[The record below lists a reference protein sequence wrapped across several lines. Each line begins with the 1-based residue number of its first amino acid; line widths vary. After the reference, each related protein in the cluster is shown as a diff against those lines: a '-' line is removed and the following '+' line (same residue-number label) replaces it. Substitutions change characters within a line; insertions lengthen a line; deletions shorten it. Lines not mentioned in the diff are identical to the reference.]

1 MGGAPAIG
9 GLSVDDYVGH
19 LREFRRILR
28 NLESQATHPLN
39 RETIVA
45 LTKKLDRDESQ
56 LNADRLER
64 SIRATVEATRSI
76 DDLEHYE
83 QDVLAVFHEITS
95 RKRRELERERFRNLM
110 DQSGEAIFVIH
121 PASGRFLDVNQTAT
135 RVLGYSRED
144 VLELSLNHIEVALPL
159 TPATEWHEWMER
171 VRNAPD
177 VLYLEGV
184 HRRKDGSRFPV
195 EVSVGLA
202 TSSGQELLLLVSRD
216 VTERKRSEARLRR
229 QWAFFSRLTHRS
241 IDGIM
246 AFDRSFHLTYWN
258 PAMERLLGERKSKV
272 LGKNAL
278 QVLPQLKDLG
288 EDRYFRDALAG
299 TTSISRNRAYTHADT
314 ARQVYFDGYYS
325 PLTEDSGEILGG
337 IGILR
342 DVTERRESQL
352 RQSRETTARIDE
364 QRQKQLEVQRHLEG
378 ELSSLKRENERLARD
393 RKRSAVER
401 DEHLRAGK
409 VEGLEVLASGLAREV
424 EPLLAGI
431 LSQTGVALSELAPDS
446 PLRRGVEE
454 IEEAALSANA
464 LTSTLAALSKNGR
477 SEEKR
482 VHLPDLL
489 RDNEHSLR
497 AAVRPG
503 VTLEALSRG
512 EGEESLLP
520 SLRGDAR
527 MLGELILA
535 LVVNASESAPDEK
548 GWIRVVTGTTE
559 VDSELLNRAYLG
571 KGKSTGIYVFLEVE
585 DNGAGM
591 DEETLSKIFVPFFT
605 TKKHHHGLG
614 LATVLAAVRAHGG
627 FLTVDSIPGKGSTF
641 RALFPAS

>member
-1 MGGAPAIG
+1 
-9 GLSVDDYVGH
+9 VDDYVGH

-64 SIRATVEATRSI
+64 SIRATVEATRNLE
-76 DDLEHYE
+76 DLEHYE

-95 RKRRELERERFRNLM
+95 RKRRELERERFRNLL

-121 PASGRFLDVNQTAT
+121 PASGRFLDVNQTAC

-144 VLELSLNHIEVALPL
+144 MMELSLNHIEVSLPL
-159 TPATEWHEWMER
+159 TPPTAWHDWVEKI
-171 VRNAPD
+171 RNSPD

-184 HRRKDGSRFPV
+184 HRRKDGTRFPV

-202 TSSGQELLLLVSRD
+202 TSDGQELLLLVARD

-241 IDGIM
+241 VDGIM
-246 AFDRSFHLTYWN
+246 AFDRSFNLTYWN
-258 PAMERLLGERKSKV
+258 PAMERILGERKGKV
-272 LGKNAL
+272 LGKNAF
-278 QVLPQLKDLG
+278 QVLPQLKELG

-299 TTSISRNRAYTHADT
+299 TTSISRNRSYTHGDT

-342 DVTERRESQL
+342 DVTERRETQL
-352 RQSRETTARIDE
+352 RQARETMARIDE
-364 QRQKQLEVQRHLEG
+364 QRVQQLEVQRHLES
-378 ELSSLKRENERLARD
+378 ELSDLKRENERLTRD
-393 RKRSAVER
+393 RTRSAVER
-401 DEHLRAGK
+401 EEHLRAGK
-409 VEGLEVLASGLAREV
+409 VEGLEVLANGLAREV

-431 LSQTGVALSELAPDS
+431 LSQTGVALAELPPDS

-464 LTSTLAALSKNGR
+464 LTSTLSALSKNGR
-477 SEEKR
+477 TDAQR
-482 VHLPDLL
+482 VHLGDLIKE
-489 RDNEHSLR
+489 NEHSLR
-497 AAVRPG
+497 AAVKPG
-503 VTLEALSRG
+503 VTLELPSKDK
-512 EGEESLLP
+512 GEESAIP
-520 SLRGDAR
+520 SIRGDAR
-527 MLGELILA
+527 QLGEIVQA
-535 LVVNASESAPDEK
+535 LVANASDAVADEN
-548 GWIRVVTGTTE
+548 GWIRVATGTTE
-559 VDSELLNRAYLG
+559 VDAELLNRAYLG
-571 KGKSTGIYVFLEVE
+571 KGKAAGTYLFLEVS

-605 TKKHHHGLG
+605 TKLRHRGLG
-614 LATVLAAVRAHGG
+614 LATVLGAARAHGG
-627 FLTVDSIPGKGSTF
+627 ILTVDSVPGKGSTF
-641 RALFPAS
+641 RVLFPAS

>member
-1 MGGAPAIG
+1 M
-9 GLSVDDYVGH
+9 DDYVGH

-28 NLESQATHPLN
+28 NLEGQATHPLN

-76 DDLEHYE
+76 EDLEHYE
-83 QDVLAVFHEITS
+83 QDILAVFHEITS
-95 RKRRELERERFRNLM
+95 RKRRELERERFRNLL

-159 TPATEWHEWMER
+159 TPPTAWNDWVESIK
-171 VRNAPD
+171 NAPD

-202 TSSGQELLLLVSRD
+202 TSDSQELLLLVSRD

-241 IDGIM
+241 VDGIM
-246 AFDRSFHLTYWN
+246 AFDRSFNLTYWN
-258 PAMERLLGERKSKV
+258 PAMERILGERKSKV
-272 LGKNAL
+272 LGRNAL

-299 TTSISRNRAYTHADT
+299 TTSISRNRAYTNGDT

-342 DVTERRESQL
+342 DVTERRETQL
-352 RQSRETTARIDE
+352 RQARETTARVDE
-364 QRQKQLEVQRHLEG
+364 ERLQQLEVQRLLES
-378 ELSSLKRENERLARD
+378 ELSNLKRENEKLARD

-401 DEHLRAGK
+401 EEHLRTGK

-431 LSQTGVALSELAPDS
+431 LSQTGVALSELPPDS

-464 LTSTLAALSKNGR
+464 LTSTLSALSKNGR
-477 SEEKR
+477 TDVQR
-482 VHLPDLL
+482 VHLGDLL
-489 RDNEHSLR
+489 KDSEHSLR
-497 AAVRPG
+497 AAVKPG
-503 VTLEALSRG
+503 VTLEMPSK
-512 EGEESLLP
+512 EKGEENPLP

-527 MLGELILA
+527 QLVELVLA
-535 LVVNASESAPDEK
+535 LVVNASDAVGDEN
-548 GWIRVVTGTTE
+548 GWIRVATGTTE
-559 VDSELLNRAYLG
+559 VDSDLLNRAYLG
-571 KGKSTGIYVFLEVE
+571 KGKTPGSYLFLEVA
-585 DNGAGM
+585 DNGSGM

-605 TKKHHHGLG
+605 TKPHRRGLG
-614 LATVLAAVRAHGG
+614 LTTVLGGVRAQGG
-627 FLTVDSIPGKGSTF
+627 ILTVDTVPGKGSTF
-641 RALFPAS
+641 RVLFPTS

>member
-1 MGGAPAIG
+1 
-9 GLSVDDYVGH
+9 LDDYVGH

-28 NLESQATHPLN
+28 NLENQATHPLN

-76 DDLEHYE
+76 EDLEHYE
-83 QDVLAVFHEITS
+83 QDILAVFHEITS
-95 RKRRELERERFRNLM
+95 RKRRELERERFRNLL

-121 PASGRFLDVNQTAT
+121 PASGRFLDVNQTAI

-144 VLELSLNHIEVALPL
+144 ILELSLNHIEVALPL
-159 TPATEWHEWMER
+159 TPSTAWHDWVES
-171 VRNAPD
+171 VRDAPD

-184 HRRKDGSRFPV
+184 HRRKDGTRFPV
-195 EVSVGLA
+195 EVSAGLA
-202 TSSGQELLLLVSRD
+202 TSDGQELLLLVSRD

-229 QWAFFSRLTHRS
+229 QWAFFSRLTNRS
-241 IDGIM
+241 VDGIM
-246 AFDRSFHLTYWN
+246 AFDRSFTVTYWN
-258 PAMERLLGERKSKV
+258 PAMERILGERKSKV

-299 TTSISRNRAYTHADT
+299 TASISRNRAYTHADT

-342 DVTERRESQL
+342 DVTERRETQL
-352 RQSRETTARIDE
+352 RQARETMARIDE
-364 QRQKQLEVQRHLEG
+364 QRHQQLEVQRHLES
-378 ELSSLKRENERLARD
+378 ELSELKRENEKLARD
-393 RKRSAVER
+393 RKKSAVER
-401 DEHLRAGK
+401 EEHLRAGR

-464 LTSTLAALSKNGR
+464 LTSTLSALSKNGR
-477 SEEKR
+477 ADVQR
-482 VHLPDLL
+482 VQLGDLL
-489 RDNEHSLR
+489 QEGEHSLR
-497 AAVRPG
+497 AAVKPG
-503 VTLEALSRG
+503 VTLE
-512 EGEESLLP
+512 LP
-520 SLRGDAR
+520 SKDGVEQGQPLSLRGDGRLLA
-527 MLGELILA
+527 ELILA
-535 LVVNASESAPDEK
+535 LVVNASDAVSDEN
-548 GWIRVVTGTTE
+548 GWIRVATGTTE

-571 KGKSTGIYVFLEVE
+571 KGKSPGSYLFLEVS
-585 DNGAGM
+585 DNGTGM

-605 TKKHHHGLG
+605 TKPRHRGLG
-614 LATVLAAVRAHGG
+614 LTTVLGAVRAHGG
-627 FLTVDSIPGKGSTF
+627 FLTVDTVPGNGSTF
-641 RALFPAS
+641 RVFFPSS

>member
-1 MGGAPAIG
+1 M
-9 GLSVDDYVGH
+9 DDYVGH

-64 SIRATVEATRSI
+64 SIRATVEATRNLE
-76 DDLEHYE
+76 DLEHYE

-95 RKRRELERERFRNLM
+95 RKRRELERERFRNLL

-121 PASGRFLDVNQTAT
+121 PASGRFLDVNQTAC

-144 VLELSLNHIEVALPL
+144 MMELSLNHIEVSLPL
-159 TPATEWHEWMER
+159 TPPTAWHDWVEKI
-171 VRNAPD
+171 RNSPD

-184 HRRKDGSRFPV
+184 HRRKDGTRFPV

-202 TSSGQELLLLVSRD
+202 TSDGQELLLLVARD

-241 IDGIM
+241 VDGIM
-246 AFDRSFHLTYWN
+246 AFDRSFNLTYWN
-258 PAMERLLGERKSKV
+258 PAMERILGERKGKV
-272 LGKNAL
+272 LGKNAF
-278 QVLPQLKDLG
+278 QVLPQLKELG

-299 TTSISRNRAYTHADT
+299 TTSISRNRAYTHGDT

-342 DVTERRESQL
+342 DVTERRETQL
-352 RQSRETTARIDE
+352 RQARETMARIDE
-364 QRQKQLEVQRHLEG
+364 QRVQQLEVQRHLES
-378 ELSSLKRENERLARD
+378 ELSDLKRENERLTRD
-393 RKRSAVER
+393 RTRSAVER
-401 DEHLRAGK
+401 EEHLRAGK
-409 VEGLEVLASGLAREV
+409 VEGLEVLANGLAREV

-431 LSQTGVALSELAPDS
+431 LSQTGVALAELPPDS

-464 LTSTLAALSKNGR
+464 LTSTLSALSKNGR
-477 SEEKR
+477 TDAQR
-482 VHLPDLL
+482 VHLGDLIKE
-489 RDNEHSLR
+489 NEHSLR
-497 AAVRPG
+497 AAVKPG
-503 VTLEALSRG
+503 VTLELPSKDK
-512 EGEESLLP
+512 GEESAIP
-520 SLRGDAR
+520 SIRGDAR
-527 MLGELILA
+527 QLGEIVQA
-535 LVVNASESAPDEK
+535 LVANASDAVADEN
-548 GWIRVVTGTTE
+548 GWIRVATGTTE
-559 VDSELLNRAYLG
+559 VDAELLNRAYLG
-571 KGKSTGIYVFLEVE
+571 KGKAAGTYLFLEVS

-605 TKKHHHGLG
+605 TKLRHRGLG
-614 LATVLAAVRAHGG
+614 LATVLGAARAHGG
-627 FLTVDSIPGKGSTF
+627 ILTVDSVPGKGSTF
-641 RALFPAS
+641 RVLFPAS

>member
-1 MGGAPAIG
+1 
-9 GLSVDDYVGH
+9 VDDYVGH

-28 NLESQATHPLN
+28 NLEGQATHPLN

-76 DDLEHYE
+76 EDLEHYE
-83 QDVLAVFHEITS
+83 QDILAVFHEITS
-95 RKRRELERERFRNLM
+95 RKRRELERERFRNLL

-159 TPATEWHEWMER
+159 TPPTAWNDWVESIK
-171 VRNAPD
+171 NAPD

-202 TSSGQELLLLVSRD
+202 TSDSQELLLLVSRD

-241 IDGIM
+241 VDGIM
-246 AFDRSFHLTYWN
+246 AFDRSFNLTYWN
-258 PAMERLLGERKSKV
+258 PAMERILGERKSKV
-272 LGKNAL
+272 LGRNAL

-299 TTSISRNRAYTHADT
+299 TTSISRNRAYTNGDT

-342 DVTERRESQL
+342 DVTERRETQL
-352 RQSRETTARIDE
+352 RQARETTARVDE
-364 QRQKQLEVQRHLEG
+364 ERLQQLEVQRLLES
-378 ELSSLKRENERLARD
+378 ELSNLKRENEKLARD

-401 DEHLRAGK
+401 EEHLRTGK

-431 LSQTGVALSELAPDS
+431 LSQTGVALSELPPDS

-464 LTSTLAALSKNGR
+464 LTSTLSALSKNGR
-477 SEEKR
+477 TDVQR
-482 VHLPDLL
+482 VHLGDLL
-489 RDNEHSLR
+489 KDSEHSLR
-497 AAVRPG
+497 AAVKPG
-503 VTLEALSRG
+503 VTLEMPSK
-512 EGEESLLP
+512 EKGEESPLP
-520 SLRGDAR
+520 SLPGDAR
-527 MLGELILA
+527 QLAELVLA
-535 LVVNASESAPDEK
+535 LVVNASDAVGDEN
-548 GWIRVVTGTTE
+548 GWIRVATGTTE
-559 VDSELLNRAYLG
+559 VDSDLLNRAYLG
-571 KGKSTGIYVFLEVE
+571 KGKTPGSYLFLEVA
-585 DNGAGM
+585 DNGSGM

-605 TKKHHHGLG
+605 TKPHRRGLG
-614 LATVLAAVRAHGG
+614 LTTVLGSVRAQGG
-627 FLTVDSIPGKGSTF
+627 ILTVDTVPGKGSTF
-641 RALFPAS
+641 RVLFPTS

>member
-1 MGGAPAIG
+1 M
-9 GLSVDDYVGH
+9 DDYVGH

-64 SIRATVEATRSI
+64 SIRATVEATRSVE
-76 DDLEHYE
+76 DLEHYQ
-83 QDVLAVFHEITS
+83 QDILAVFHEIIC
-95 RKRRELERERFRNLM
+95 RKRRELERERFRNLL

-159 TPATEWHEWMER
+159 TPPLAWHDWVESI
-171 VRNAPD
+171 RNAPD
-177 VLYLEGV
+177 VLYLEGI
-184 HRRKDGSRFPV
+184 HRRKDGTRFPV

-202 TSSGQELLLLVSRD
+202 TSDSQELLLLVSRD

-241 IDGIM
+241 VDGIM
-246 AFDRSFHLTYWN
+246 AFDRSFNLTYWN
-258 PAMERLLGERKSKV
+258 PAMERILGERKSKV

-299 TTSISRNRAYTHADT
+299 TTSISRNRAYTHGDT

-342 DVTERRESQL
+342 DVTERRETQL
-352 RQSRETTARIDE
+352 LQARETTARVDE
-364 QRQKQLEVQRHLEG
+364 QRLELEVQRRLES
-378 ELSSLKRENERLARD
+378 ELSNLKRENEKLARD

-401 DEHLRAGK
+401 EEHLRTGK

-454 IEEAALSANA
+454 IEEAALSAND
-464 LTSTLAALSKNGR
+464 LTSALSALSKNGR
-477 SEEKR
+477 TDVQR
-482 VHLPDLL
+482 LHLGDLL
-489 RDNEHSLR
+489 KDGEHSLR
-497 AAVRPG
+497 AAVKPG
-503 VTLEALSRG
+503 VTLELPSTEKG
-512 EGEESLLP
+512 EGSPLP
-520 SLRGDAR
+520 SFQGDAR
-527 MLGELILA
+527 QLADLVLA
-535 LVVNASESAPDEK
+535 LVVNASDAVSNEN
-548 GWIRVVTGTTE
+548 GWIRVATGTTE
-559 VDSELLNRAYLG
+559 VDSDLLNRAYLG
-571 KGKSTGIYVFLEVE
+571 KGKSPGSYLFLEVS
-585 DNGAGM
+585 DNGIGM
-591 DEETLSKIFVPFFT
+591 DEETLSQIFVPFFT
-605 TKKHHHGLG
+605 TKPHRRGLG
-614 LATVLAAVRAHGG
+614 LTTVLVGVRAHGG
-627 FLTVDSIPGKGSTF
+627 ILTVDTVAGKGSTF
-641 RALFPAS
+641 RALFPTS

>member
-1 MGGAPAIG
+1 M
-9 GLSVDDYVGH
+9 DDYVGH

-64 SIRATVEATRSI
+64 SIRATVEATRSVE
-76 DDLEHYE
+76 DLEHYQ
-83 QDVLAVFHEITS
+83 QDILAVFHEIIC
-95 RKRRELERERFRNLM
+95 RKRRELERERFRNLL

-159 TPATEWHEWMER
+159 TPPLAWHDWVESI
-171 VRNAPD
+171 RNAPD
-177 VLYLEGV
+177 VLYLEGI
-184 HRRKDGSRFPV
+184 HRRKDGTRFPV

-202 TSSGQELLLLVSRD
+202 TSDSQELLLLVSRD

-241 IDGIM
+241 VDGIM
-246 AFDRSFHLTYWN
+246 AFDRSFNLTYWN
-258 PAMERLLGERKSKV
+258 PAMERILGERKSKV

-299 TTSISRNRAYTHADT
+299 TTSISRNRAYTHGDT

-337 IGILR
+337 VGILR
-342 DVTERRESQL
+342 DVTERRETQL
-352 RQSRETTARIDE
+352 LQARETTARVDE
-364 QRQKQLEVQRHLEG
+364 QRLELEAHRRLES
-378 ELSSLKRENERLARD
+378 ELSNLKRENEKLARD

-401 DEHLRAGK
+401 EEHLRTGK

-454 IEEAALSANA
+454 IEEAALSAND
-464 LTSTLAALSKNGR
+464 LTSTLSALSKNGR
-477 SEEKR
+477 TDVQR
-482 VHLPDLL
+482 LHLGDLL
-489 RDNEHSLR
+489 KDGEHSLR
-497 AAVRPG
+497 AAVKPG
-503 VTLEALSRG
+503 VTLELPSTEKG
-512 EGEESLLP
+512 EGSPLP
-520 SLRGDAR
+520 SFQGDAR
-527 MLGELILA
+527 QLADLVLA
-535 LVVNASESAPDEK
+535 LVVNASDAVSNEN
-548 GWIRVVTGTTE
+548 GWIRVATGTTE
-559 VDSELLNRAYLG
+559 VDSDLLNRAYLG
-571 KGKSTGIYVFLEVE
+571 KGKSPGSYLFLEVS
-585 DNGAGM
+585 DNGSGM
-591 DEETLSKIFVPFFT
+591 DEETLSQIFVPFFT
-605 TKKHHHGLG
+605 TKPHRRGLG
-614 LATVLAAVRAHGG
+614 LTTVLVGVRAHGG
-627 FLTVDSIPGKGSTF
+627 ILTVDTVAGKGSTF
-641 RALFPAS
+641 RALFPPS

>member
-1 MGGAPAIG
+1 VG
-9 GLSVDDYVGH
+9 VDDYVGH

-28 NLESQATHPLN
+28 NLENQATHPLN

-76 DDLEHYE
+76 EDLEHYE
-83 QDVLAVFHEITS
+83 QDILAVFHEITS
-95 RKRRELERERFRNLM
+95 RKRRELERERFRNLL

-121 PASGRFLDVNQTAT
+121 PASGRFLDVNQTAL

-144 VLELSLNHIEVALPL
+144 ILELSLNHIEVALPL
-159 TPATEWHEWMER
+159 TPSTAWTDWVES
-171 VRNAPD
+171 VRSAPD

-184 HRRKDGSRFPV
+184 HRRKDGTRFPV
-195 EVSVGLA
+195 EVSAGLA
-202 TSSGQELLLLVSRD
+202 RSDGQELLLLVSRD

-229 QWAFFSRLTHRS
+229 QWAFFSRLTNRS
-241 IDGIM
+241 VDGIM
-246 AFDRSFHLTYWN
+246 AFDRSFNLTYWN
-258 PAMERLLGERKSKV
+258 PAMERILGERKSKV

-299 TTSISRNRAYTHADT
+299 TSSISRNRAYTHGDT

-342 DVTERRESQL
+342 DVTERRDTQL
-352 RQSRETTARIDE
+352 RQARETMARIDE
-364 QRQKQLEVQRHLEG
+364 QRVQQLEVQRHLES
-378 ELSSLKRENERLARD
+378 ELSALKRENEKLARD
-393 RKRSAVER
+393 GKKSAVER
-401 DEHLRAGK
+401 EEHLRAGK

-431 LSQTGVALSELAPDS
+431 LSQTGVALSELPPDS

-477 SEEKR
+477 ADVQR
-482 VHLPDLL
+482 VHFGDLL
-489 RDNEHSLR
+489 EDGEHSLR
-497 AAVRPG
+497 AAVKPG
-503 VTLEALSRG
+503 VTVELPSKDRG
-512 EGEESLLP
+512 EEAPLP
-520 SLRGDAR
+520 SLRGDGRQLA
-527 MLGELILA
+527 ELILA
-535 LVVNASESAPDEK
+535 LVVNASDAVSDEN
-548 GWIRVVTGTTE
+548 GWVRVATGTAE

-571 KGKSTGIYVFLEVE
+571 KGKSPGRYIFLEVE
-585 DNGAGM
+585 DNGTGM
-591 DEETLSKIFVPFFT
+591 DEETLSRIFVPFFT
-605 TKKHHHGLG
+605 TKPRHRGLG
-614 LATVLAAVRAHGG
+614 LTTVLGAVRAHGG
-627 FLTVDSIPGKGSTF
+627 FLTVDTVPGNGSRF
-641 RALFPAS
+641 RVFFPLS

>member
-1 MGGAPAIG
+1 M
-9 GLSVDDYVGH
+9 DDYVGH

-28 NLESQATHPLN
+28 NLEGQATHPLN

-95 RKRRELERERFRNLM
+95 RKRRELERERFRNLL

-144 VLELSLNHIEVALPL
+144 MLALSLNHIEVALPL
-159 TPATEWHEWMER
+159 TPSTAWNDWVESI
-171 VRNAPD
+171 RNAPD

-184 HRRKDGSRFPV
+184 HRRKEGTRFPV

-202 TSSGQELLLLVSRD
+202 TSDGQELLLLVSRD

-229 QWAFFSRLTHRS
+229 QWAFFSRLTNRS
-241 IDGIM
+241 VDGIM
-246 AFDRSFHLTYWN
+246 AFDRSFNLTYWN
-258 PAMERLLGERKSKV
+258 PAMERILGERKSKV

-278 QVLPQLKDLG
+278 QVLPQLKELG

-299 TTSISRNRAYTHADT
+299 TTSISRNRAYTNGDT

-342 DVTERRESQL
+342 DVTERRETQL
-352 RQSRETTARIDE
+352 RQARETTARVDE
-364 QRQKQLEVQRHLEG
+364 ERLQQLEVQRLLES
-378 ELSSLKRENERLARD
+378 ELSNLKRENEKLARD

-401 DEHLRAGK
+401 EEHLRTGK

-431 LSQTGVALSELAPDS
+431 LSQTGVALSELPPDS

-464 LTSTLAALSKNGR
+464 LTSTLSALSKNGR
-477 SEEKR
+477 TDVQR
-482 VHLPDLL
+482 VHLGDLL
-489 RDNEHSLR
+489 KDSEHSLR
-497 AAVRPG
+497 AAAKPG
-503 VTLEALSRG
+503 VTLEMPSK
-512 EGEESLLP
+512 EKGEENPLP

-527 MLGELILA
+527 QLAELVLA
-535 LVVNASESAPDEK
+535 LVVNASDAVGDEN
-548 GWIRVVTGTTE
+548 GWIRVATGTTE
-559 VDSELLNRAYLG
+559 VDSDLLNRAYLG
-571 KGKSTGIYVFLEVE
+571 KGKTPGSYLFLEVS
-585 DNGAGM
+585 DNGSGM

-605 TKKHHHGLG
+605 TKPHRHGLG
-614 LATVLAAVRAHGG
+614 LTTVLGSVRAQGG
-627 FLTVDSIPGKGSTF
+627 ILTVDTVPGKGSTF
-641 RALFPAS
+641 RVLFPTS

>member
-1 MGGAPAIG
+1 
-9 GLSVDDYVGH
+9 VDDYVGH

-64 SIRATVEATRSI
+64 SIRATVEATRNLE
-76 DDLEHYE
+76 DLEHYE

-95 RKRRELERERFRNLM
+95 RKRRELERERFRNLL

-121 PASGRFLDVNQTAT
+121 PASGRFLDVNQTAC

-144 VLELSLNHIEVALPL
+144 MMELSLNHIEVSLPL
-159 TPATEWHEWMER
+159 TPPTAWHDWVEKI
-171 VRNAPD
+171 RNSPD

-184 HRRKDGSRFPV
+184 HRRKDGTRFPV

-202 TSSGQELLLLVSRD
+202 TSDGQELLLLVARD

-241 IDGIM
+241 VDGIM
-246 AFDRSFHLTYWN
+246 AFDRSFNLTYWN
-258 PAMERLLGERKSKV
+258 PAMERILGERKGKV
-272 LGKNAL
+272 LGKNAF
-278 QVLPQLKDLG
+278 QVLPQLKELG

-299 TTSISRNRAYTHADT
+299 TTSISRNRAYTHGDT

-342 DVTERRESQL
+342 DVTERRETQL
-352 RQSRETTARIDE
+352 RQARETMARIDE
-364 QRQKQLEVQRHLEG
+364 QRVQQLEVQRHLES
-378 ELSSLKRENERLARD
+378 ELSDLKRENERLTRD
-393 RKRSAVER
+393 RTRSAVER
-401 DEHLRAGK
+401 EEHLRAGK
-409 VEGLEVLASGLAREV
+409 VEGLEVLANGLAREV

-431 LSQTGVALSELAPDS
+431 LSQTGVALAELPPDS

-464 LTSTLAALSKNGR
+464 LTSTLSALSKNGR
-477 SEEKR
+477 TDAQR
-482 VHLPDLL
+482 VHLGDLIKE
-489 RDNEHSLR
+489 NEHSLR
-497 AAVRPG
+497 AAVKPG
-503 VTLEALSRG
+503 VTLELPSKDK
-512 EGEESLLP
+512 GEESAIP
-520 SLRGDAR
+520 SIRGDAR
-527 MLGELILA
+527 QLGELVQA
-535 LVVNASESAPDEK
+535 LVANASDAVADEN
-548 GWIRVVTGTTE
+548 GWIRVATGTTE
-559 VDSELLNRAYLG
+559 VDAELLNRAYLG
-571 KGKSTGIYVFLEVE
+571 KGKAAGTYLFLEVS

-605 TKKHHHGLG
+605 TKLRHRGLG
-614 LATVLAAVRAHGG
+614 LATVLGAARAHGG
-627 FLTVDSIPGKGSTF
+627 ILTVDSVPGKGSTF
-641 RALFPAS
+641 RVLFPAS

>member
-1 MGGAPAIG
+1 
-9 GLSVDDYVGH
+9 VDDYVGH

-28 NLESQATHPLN
+28 NLEGQATHPLN

-76 DDLEHYE
+76 EDLEHYE
-83 QDVLAVFHEITS
+83 QDILAVFHEITS
-95 RKRRELERERFRNLM
+95 RKRRELERERFRNLL

-159 TPATEWHEWMER
+159 TPPTAWNDWVESIK
-171 VRNAPD
+171 NAPD

-202 TSSGQELLLLVSRD
+202 TSDSQELLLLVSRD

-241 IDGIM
+241 VDGIM
-246 AFDRSFHLTYWN
+246 AFDRSFNLTYWN
-258 PAMERLLGERKSKV
+258 PAMERILGERKSKV
-272 LGKNAL
+272 LGRNAL

-299 TTSISRNRAYTHADT
+299 TTSISRNRAYTNGDT

-342 DVTERRESQL
+342 DVTERRETQL
-352 RQSRETTARIDE
+352 RQARETTARVDE
-364 QRQKQLEVQRHLEG
+364 ERLQQLEVQRLLES
-378 ELSSLKRENERLARD
+378 ELSNLKRENEKLARD

-401 DEHLRAGK
+401 EEHLRTGK

-431 LSQTGVALSELAPDS
+431 LSQTGVALSELPPDS

-464 LTSTLAALSKNGR
+464 LTSTLSALSKNGR
-477 SEEKR
+477 TDVQR
-482 VHLPDLL
+482 VHLGDLL
-489 RDNEHSLR
+489 KDSEHSLR
-497 AAVRPG
+497 AAVKPG
-503 VTLEALSRG
+503 VTLEMPSK
-512 EGEESLLP
+512 EKGEESPLP
-520 SLRGDAR
+520 SLPGDAR
-527 MLGELILA
+527 QLAELVLA
-535 LVVNASESAPDEK
+535 LVVNASDAVGDEN
-548 GWIRVVTGTTE
+548 GWIRVATGTTE

-571 KGKSTGIYVFLEVE
+571 KGKSPGSYLFLEVS
-585 DNGAGM
+585 DNGSGM

-605 TKKHHHGLG
+605 TKPHRRGLG
-614 LATVLAAVRAHGG
+614 LTTVLGSVRAQGG
-627 FLTVDSIPGKGSTF
+627 ILTVDTVPGKGSTF
-641 RALFPAS
+641 RVLFPTS

>member
-1 MGGAPAIG
+1 M
-9 GLSVDDYVGH
+9 DDYVGH

-28 NLESQATHPLN
+28 NLENQATHPLN

-64 SIRATVEATRSI
+64 SFRATVEATRSI
-76 DDLEHYE
+76 EDLEHYE
-83 QDVLAVFHEITS
+83 QDILAVFHEITS
-95 RKRRELERERFRNLM
+95 RKRRELERERFRNLL

-121 PASGRFLDVNQTAT
+121 PASSRFLDVNQTAL

-144 VLELSLNHIEVALPL
+144 MLELSLNHIEVALPL
-159 TPATEWHEWMER
+159 TPSTAWHDWVEN
-171 VRNAPD
+171 VRSAPD
-177 VLYLEGV
+177 VLYVEGV
-184 HRRKDGSRFPV
+184 HRRKDGTRFPV

-202 TSSGQELLLLVSRD
+202 TSDGQELLLLVSRD

-241 IDGIM
+241 VDGIM
-246 AFDRSFHLTYWN
+246 AFDRSFNLTYWN
-258 PAMERLLGERKSKV
+258 PAMERILGERKSKV

-299 TTSISRNRAYTHADT
+299 TTSISRNRAYTHGDT

-342 DVTERRESQL
+342 DVTERRETQL
-352 RQSRETTARIDE
+352 RQARETMARVDE
-364 QRQKQLEVQRHLEG
+364 QRLQQLEVQRHLES
-378 ELSSLKRENERLARD
+378 ELSDLKRENEKLAYD

-401 DEHLRAGK
+401 EEHLRAGK

-431 LSQTGVALSELAPDS
+431 LSQAGVALSELPPDS

-464 LTSTLAALSKNGR
+464 LTSTLSALSKNGR
-477 SEEKR
+477 ADVQR
-482 VHLPDLL
+482 VHLGDLL
-489 RDNEHSLR
+489 QDGEHSLR
-497 AAVRPG
+497 AAVKPG
-503 VTLEALSRG
+503 VTLELPSRDRG
-512 EGEESLLP
+512 DDGPLP

-527 MLGELILA
+527 QLAELILA
-535 LVVNASESAPDEK
+535 LVVNASDAVSDEN
-548 GWIRVVTGTTE
+548 GWIRVATGTTE

-571 KGKSTGIYVFLEVE
+571 KGKSPGSYIYLEVS
-585 DNGAGM
+585 DNGTGM
-591 DEETLSKIFVPFFT
+591 DEETLSKILVPFFT
-605 TKKHHHGLG
+605 TRPRHRGLG
-614 LATVLAAVRAHGG
+614 LTTVLGAVRAHGG
-627 FLTVDSIPGKGSTF
+627 FLTIDTVPGNGATF
-641 RALFPAS
+641 RAFFPSC

>member
-1 MGGAPAIG
+1 M
-9 GLSVDDYVGH
+9 DDYVGH

-28 NLESQATHPLN
+28 NLEGQATHPLN

-45 LTKKLDRDESQ
+45 LSKKLDRDESQ

-76 DDLEHYE
+76 EDLEHYE
-83 QDVLAVFHEITS
+83 QDILAVFHEITS
-95 RKRRELERERFRNLM
+95 SKRRELERERFRTLL

-135 RVLGYSRED
+135 RVLGYTREEM
-144 VLELSLNHIEVALPL
+144 LGLSLNHIEVALPL
-159 TPATEWHEWMER
+159 TPSTAWHDWVEI

-184 HRRKDGSRFPV
+184 HRRKEGTRFPV
-195 EVSVGLA
+195 EVSVGLG
-202 TSSGQELLLLVSRD
+202 TCDSQELLLLVARD

-246 AFDRSFHLTYWN
+246 AFDRSFNLTYWN
-258 PAMERLLGERKSKV
+258 PAMERILGERKSKV

-299 TTSISRNRAYTHADT
+299 TTSISRNRAYSHGDT
-314 ARQVYFDGYYS
+314 SRQVYFDGYYS
-325 PLTEDSGEILGG
+325 PLAEDSGEILGG

-342 DVTERRESQL
+342 DVTERRETQL
-352 RQSRETTARIDE
+352 RQARETTARIDE
-364 QRQKQLEVQRHLEG
+364 QRLQQLEVQRHLES
-378 ELSSLKRENERLARD
+378 ELSNLKRENENLARD

-401 DEHLRAGK
+401 EENLRTGK

-431 LSQTGVALSELAPDS
+431 LSQAGVALSELAPDS

-464 LTSTLAALSKNGR
+464 LTSTLSALSKNGR
-477 SEEKR
+477 SDVQR
-482 VHLPDLL
+482 VQLADLL
-489 RDNEHSLR
+489 VDSEHSLR
-497 AAVRPG
+497 AAVKPG
-503 VTLEALSRG
+503 VTLELLSR
-512 EGEESLLP
+512 EKGEESSLP
-520 SLRGDAR
+520 SIRGDGRQLA
-527 MLGELILA
+527 ELVHA
-535 LVVNASESAPDEK
+535 LVGNASDAVSGED
-548 GWIRVVTGTTE
+548 GWIRVGAGMTE
-559 VDSELLNRAYLG
+559 VDSDLLNRAYLG
-571 KGKSTGIYVFLEVE
+571 KGKNPGRYLYLDVS
-585 DNGAGM
+585 DNGKGM

-605 TKKHHHGLG
+605 TKPHRRGLG
-614 LATVLAAVRAHGG
+614 LTTVLAGVRAHGG
-627 FLTVDSIPGKGSTF
+627 ILTVDTVPGKGSTF
-641 RALFPAS
+641 RALFPAP

>member
-1 MGGAPAIG
+1 M
-9 GLSVDDYVGH
+9 DDYVGH

-28 NLESQATHPLN
+28 NLEGQATHPLN

-76 DDLEHYE
+76 EDLEHYE
-83 QDVLAVFHEITS
+83 QDILAVFHEITS
-95 RKRRELERERFRNLM
+95 RKRRELERERFRNLL

-159 TPATEWHEWMER
+159 TPPTAWNDWVEGIK
-171 VRNAPD
+171 NAPD

-184 HRRKDGSRFPV
+184 HRRKDGTRFPV

-202 TSSGQELLLLVSRD
+202 TSDSQELLLLVSRD

-241 IDGIM
+241 VDGIM
-246 AFDRSFHLTYWN
+246 AFDRSFNLTYWN
-258 PAMERLLGERKSKV
+258 PAMERILGERKSKV
-272 LGKNAL
+272 LGRNAL

-299 TTSISRNRAYTHADT
+299 TTSISRNRSYTNGDT

-342 DVTERRESQL
+342 DVTERRETQL
-352 RQSRETTARIDE
+352 RQARETTARVDE
-364 QRQKQLEVQRHLEG
+364 ERLQQLEVQRHLES
-378 ELSSLKRENERLARD
+378 ELSNLKRENEKLARD

-401 DEHLRAGK
+401 DEHLRTGK

-464 LTSTLAALSKNGR
+464 LTSTLSALSKNGR
-477 SEEKR
+477 TDVQR
-482 VHLPDLL
+482 VHLGDLL
-489 RDNEHSLR
+489 KDSEHSLR
-497 AAVRPG
+497 AAVKPG
-503 VTLEALSRG
+503 VTVEMPSK
-512 EGEESLLP
+512 EKGEESPLP

-527 MLGELILA
+527 QLAELVLA
-535 LVVNASESAPDEK
+535 LVVNASDAVGDEN
-548 GWIRVVTGTTE
+548 GWIRVATGTTE
-559 VDSELLNRAYLG
+559 VDSDLLNRAYLG
-571 KGKSTGIYVFLEVE
+571 KGKTPGSYLFLEVS
-585 DNGAGM
+585 DNGSGM

-605 TKKHHHGLG
+605 TKPHRRGLG
-614 LATVLAAVRAHGG
+614 LTTVLGGVRAQGG
-627 FLTVDSIPGKGSTF
+627 LLTVDTVPGKGSTF
-641 RALFPAS
+641 RVLFPTS

>member
-1 MGGAPAIG
+1 M
-9 GLSVDDYVGH
+9 DDYVGH

-28 NLESQATHPLN
+28 NLEGQATHPLN

-76 DDLEHYE
+76 EDLEHYE
-83 QDVLAVFHEITS
+83 QDILAVFHEITS
-95 RKRRELERERFRNLM
+95 RKRRELERERFRNLL

-159 TPATEWHEWMER
+159 TPPTAWNDWVESIK
-171 VRNAPD
+171 NAPD

-202 TSSGQELLLLVSRD
+202 TSDSQELLLLVSRD

-241 IDGIM
+241 VDGIM
-246 AFDRSFHLTYWN
+246 AFDRSFNLTYWN
-258 PAMERLLGERKSKV
+258 PAMERILGERKSKV
-272 LGKNAL
+272 LGRNAL

-299 TTSISRNRAYTHADT
+299 TTSISRNRAYTNGDT

-342 DVTERRESQL
+342 DVTERRETQL
-352 RQSRETTARIDE
+352 RQARETTARVDE
-364 QRQKQLEVQRHLEG
+364 ERLQQLEVQRLLES
-378 ELSSLKRENERLARD
+378 ELSNLKRENEKLARD

-401 DEHLRAGK
+401 EEHLRTGK

-431 LSQTGVALSELAPDS
+431 LSQTGVALSELPPDS

-464 LTSTLAALSKNGR
+464 LTSTLSALSKNGR
-477 SEEKR
+477 TDVQR
-482 VHLPDLL
+482 VHLGDLL
-489 RDNEHSLR
+489 KDSEHSLR
-497 AAVRPG
+497 AAVKPG
-503 VTLEALSRG
+503 VTLEMPSK
-512 EGEESLLP
+512 EKGEESPLP
-520 SLRGDAR
+520 SLPGDAR
-527 MLGELILA
+527 QLAELVLA
-535 LVVNASESAPDEK
+535 LVMNASDAVGDEN
-548 GWIRVVTGTTE
+548 GWIRVATGTTE
-559 VDSELLNRAYLG
+559 VDSDLLNHAYLG
-571 KGKSTGIYVFLEVE
+571 KGKTPGSYLFLEVA
-585 DNGAGM
+585 DNGSGM

-605 TKKHHHGLG
+605 TKPHRRGLG
-614 LATVLAAVRAHGG
+614 LTTVLGSVRAQGG
-627 FLTVDSIPGKGSTF
+627 ILTVDTVPGKGSTF
-641 RALFPAS
+641 RVLFPTS

>member
-1 MGGAPAIG
+1 M
-9 GLSVDDYVGH
+9 DDYVGH

-64 SIRATVEATRSI
+64 SIRATVEATRSVE
-76 DDLEHYE
+76 DLEHYQ
-83 QDVLAVFHEITS
+83 QDILAVFHEIIC
-95 RKRRELERERFRNLM
+95 RKRRELERERFRNLL

-159 TPATEWHEWMER
+159 TPPLAWHDWVESI
-171 VRNAPD
+171 RNAPD
-177 VLYLEGV
+177 VLYLEGI
-184 HRRKDGSRFPV
+184 HRRKDGTRFPV
-195 EVSVGLA
+195 EISVGLA
-202 TSSGQELLLLVSRD
+202 TSDSQELLLLVSRD

-241 IDGIM
+241 VDGIM
-246 AFDRSFHLTYWN
+246 AFDRSFNLTYWN
-258 PAMERLLGERKSKV
+258 PAMERILGERKSKV

-299 TTSISRNRAYTHADT
+299 TTSISRNRAYTHGDT

-342 DVTERRESQL
+342 DVTERRETQL
-352 RQSRETTARIDE
+352 LQARETTARVDE
-364 QRQKQLEVQRHLEG
+364 QRLELEVQRRLES
-378 ELSSLKRENERLARD
+378 ELSNLKRENEKLARD

-401 DEHLRAGK
+401 EEHLRTGK

-431 LSQTGVALSELAPDS
+431 LSQTGVALSELALDS

-454 IEEAALSANA
+454 IEEAALSAND
-464 LTSTLAALSKNGR
+464 LTSALSALSKNGR
-477 SEEKR
+477 TDVQR
-482 VHLPDLL
+482 LHLGDLL
-489 RDNEHSLR
+489 KDGEHSLR
-497 AAVRPG
+497 AAVKPG
-503 VTLEALSRG
+503 VTLELPSTEKG
-512 EGEESLLP
+512 EGSPLP
-520 SLRGDAR
+520 SFQGDAR
-527 MLGELILA
+527 QLADLVLA
-535 LVVNASESAPDEK
+535 LVVNASDAVSNEN
-548 GWIRVVTGTTE
+548 GWIRVATGTTE
-559 VDSELLNRAYLG
+559 VDSDLLNRAYLG
-571 KGKSTGIYVFLEVE
+571 KGKSPGSYLFLEVS
-585 DNGAGM
+585 DNGIGM
-591 DEETLSKIFVPFFT
+591 DEETLSQIFVPFFT
-605 TKKHHHGLG
+605 TKPHRRGLG
-614 LATVLAAVRAHGG
+614 LTTVLVGVRAHGG
-627 FLTVDSIPGKGSTF
+627 ILTVDTVAGKGSTF
-641 RALFPAS
+641 RALFPPS

>member
-1 MGGAPAIG
+1 M
-9 GLSVDDYVGH
+9 DDYVGH

-95 RKRRELERERFRNLM
+95 RKRRELERERFRNLL
-110 DQSGEAIFVIH
+110 DQSAEAIFVIH
-121 PASGRFLDVNQTAT
+121 PASGRFLDVNQTAA

-144 VLELSLNHIEVALPL
+144 MLELSLNHIEVALPL
-159 TPATEWHEWMER
+159 TPPAAWHDWMES

-184 HRRKDGSRFPV
+184 HRRKDGTRFPV

-202 TSSGQELLLLVSRD
+202 TSDGQELLLLVSRD

-241 IDGIM
+241 VDGIM
-246 AFDRSFHLTYWN
+246 AFDRSFNLTYWN
-258 PAMERLLGERKSKV
+258 PAMERILGERKSKV

-278 QVLPQLKDLG
+278 QVLPQFKDLG

-299 TTSISRNRAYTHADT
+299 TTSISRNRAYTHGDS

-325 PLTEDSGEILGG
+325 PLTEDSGEVLGG
-337 IGILR
+337 VGILR
-342 DVTERRESQL
+342 DVTERRETQL
-352 RQSRETTARIDE
+352 RQAQETTALIDE
-364 QRQKQLEVQRHLEG
+364 QRLQQLEVQRHLES
-378 ELSSLKRENERLARD
+378 ELSDLKRENEKLAHD
-393 RKRSAVER
+393 RKRTAVER
-401 DEHLRAGK
+401 EEHLRAGK

-431 LSQTGVALSELAPDS
+431 LSQTGVALSELPLDS

-464 LTSTLAALSKNGR
+464 LTSTLSALSKNGR
-477 SEEKR
+477 TDVQR
-482 VHLPDLL
+482 VHLGDLL
-489 RDNEHSLR
+489 KDSEHSLR
-497 AAVRPG
+497 AAVKPG
-503 VTLEALSRG
+503 VTLEPPSK
-512 EGEESLLP
+512 EKGEESPLP
-520 SLRGDAR
+520 SLWGDAR
-527 MLGELILA
+527 QLAELVHA
-535 LVVNASESAPDEK
+535 LVVNASDAVSDEN
-548 GWIRVVTGTTE
+548 GWIRVATGTTE

-571 KGKSTGIYVFLEVE
+571 KGKSPGSYLFLEVS
-585 DNGAGM
+585 DNGSGM

-605 TKKHHHGLG
+605 TKPHRRGLG
-614 LATVLAAVRAHGG
+614 LTTVLGGVRAHGG
-627 FLTVDSIPGKGSTF
+627 ILSVDSVPGKGSTF

>member
-1 MGGAPAIG
+1 
-9 GLSVDDYVGH
+9 VDDYVGH

-64 SIRATVEATRSI
+64 SIRATVEATRNLE
-76 DDLEHYE
+76 DLEHYE

-95 RKRRELERERFRNLM
+95 RKRRELERERFRNLL

-121 PASGRFLDVNQTAT
+121 PASGRFLDVNQTAS

-159 TPATEWHEWMER
+159 TPATAWHDWVEKI
-171 VRNAPD
+171 RNAPD

-184 HRRKDGSRFPV
+184 HRRKDGTRFPV

-202 TSSGQELLLLVSRD
+202 TSDGQELLLLVSRD

-241 IDGIM
+241 VDGIM
-246 AFDRSFHLTYWN
+246 AFDRSFNLTYWN
-258 PAMERLLGERKSKV
+258 PAMERILGERKSKV

-278 QVLPQLKDLG
+278 QVLPQLKELG

-299 TTSISRNRAYTHADT
+299 TTSISRNRAYTHGDT

-325 PLTEDSGEILGG
+325 PLTENSGEILGG

-342 DVTERRESQL
+342 DVTERRETQL
-352 RQSRETTARIDE
+352 RQARETTARIDE
-364 QRQKQLEVQRHLEG
+364 QRLQQLEVQRHLES
-378 ELSSLKRENERLARD
+378 ELSVLKMENERLARD
-393 RKRSAVER
+393 RKQSAVER
-401 DEHLRAGK
+401 EEHLRAGK
-409 VEGLEVLASGLAREV
+409 VEGLEVLANGLAREV

-431 LSQTGVALSELAPDS
+431 LSQTGVALAELPPDS

-464 LTSTLAALSKNGR
+464 LTNTLSALSKNGR
-477 SEEKR
+477 TDVQR
-482 VHLPDLL
+482 VHFGDLL
-489 RDNEHSLR
+489 KETEHSLR
-497 AAVRPG
+497 AAVKAG
-503 VTLEALSRG
+503 VTLELPSK
-512 EGEESLLP
+512 EKGEESSSP
-520 SLRGDAR
+520 YLRGDAR
-527 MLGELILA
+527 QLAELLLA
-535 LVVNASESAPDEK
+535 LVANASDAAPSEN
-548 GWIRVVTGTTE
+548 GWIRVAVGTTD

-571 KGKSTGIYVFLEVE
+571 KGKTPGSYLFLEVS

-605 TKKHHHGLG
+605 TKPRHRGLG
-614 LATVLAAVRAHGG
+614 LATVLGVVRAHGG
-627 FLTVDSIPGKGSTF
+627 ILTVDTVPGKGSTF
-641 RALFPAS
+641 RALFPTH

>member
-1 MGGAPAIG
+1 M
-9 GLSVDDYVGH
+9 DDYVGH

-28 NLESQATHPLN
+28 NLENQATHPLN

-76 DDLEHYE
+76 EDLEHYE
-83 QDVLAVFHEITS
+83 QDILAVFHEITS
-95 RKRRELERERFRNLM
+95 RKRRELERERFRNLL
-110 DQSGEAIFVIH
+110 DQSGEAILVIH

-135 RVLGYSRED
+135 RVLGYSREEI
-144 VLELSLNHIEVALPL
+144 LELSLNHIEVALPL
-159 TPATEWHEWMER
+159 TPSTAWHDWVES
-171 VRNAPD
+171 VRNAPN

-184 HRRKDGSRFPV
+184 HRRKDGTRFPV

-202 TSSGQELLLLVSRD
+202 TSDGQELLLLVSRD

-229 QWAFFSRLTHRS
+229 QWAFFSRLTNRS
-241 IDGIM
+241 VDGIM
-246 AFDRSFHLTYWN
+246 AFDRSFNLTYWN
-258 PAMERLLGERKSKV
+258 PAMERILGERKSKV

-299 TTSISRNRAYTHADT
+299 TTSISRNRAYTHEDT

-342 DVTERRESQL
+342 DVTERRETQL
-352 RQSRETTARIDE
+352 RQARETMARIDE
-364 QRQKQLEVQRHLEG
+364 QRLQQLEVQRHLES
-378 ELSSLKRENERLARD
+378 ELSELKRENEKLARD
-393 RKRSAVER
+393 RKKSAVER
-401 DEHLRAGK
+401 EEHLRAGK

-431 LSQTGVALSELAPDS
+431 LSQTGVALSELPPDS

-464 LTSTLAALSKNGR
+464 LTGTLSALSRNGR
-477 SEEKR
+477 ADVQR
-482 VHLPDLL
+482 VQLGDLL
-489 RDNEHSLR
+489 KEGEHSLR
-497 AAVRPG
+497 AAVKPG
-503 VTLEALSRG
+503 VTLELPSTDRG
-512 EGEESLLP
+512 EEGPLP
-520 SLRGDAR
+520 SLRGDGRQLA
-527 MLGELILA
+527 ELVFA
-535 LVVNASESAPDEK
+535 LVVNASDAVSDEN
-548 GWIRVVTGTTE
+548 GWIRVATGTTE
-559 VDSELLNRAYLG
+559 VDAELLNRAYLG
-571 KGKSTGIYVFLEVE
+571 KGKSPGSYLFLEVS
-585 DNGAGM
+585 DNGTGM
-591 DEETLSKIFVPFFT
+591 DEETLSKILVPFFS
-605 TKKHHHGLG
+605 TKPRHRGLG
-614 LATVLAAVRAHGG
+614 LTTVLGAVRSHGG
-627 FLTVDSIPGKGSTF
+627 FLTVDTVPGSGSTF
-641 RALFPAS
+641 RAFFPPS